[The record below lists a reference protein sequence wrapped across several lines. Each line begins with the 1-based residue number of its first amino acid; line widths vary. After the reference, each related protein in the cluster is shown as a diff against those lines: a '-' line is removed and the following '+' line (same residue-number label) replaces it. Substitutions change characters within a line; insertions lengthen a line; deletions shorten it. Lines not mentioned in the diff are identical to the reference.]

1 MMLQSIPNHLN
12 SSILSLVKN
21 LFVYIEMTSKL
32 KMRWF
37 LSRKKTLF
45 LFQPFSVFYR
55 MYFYFQFISNKHH
68 PRLIETVTMVK
79 ATVYFQYVSTSKLSS
94 YCFLPHS
101 LCAHGFCN
109 FENFKEF
116 SAQIW
121 MVGLILF
128 VFLFL
133 RNIFDTLI
141 GGFFF
146 VILCRKLKIK
156 TFIRS
161 WKNEFWY
168 KVIGIVPNR

>member
-1 MMLQSIPNHLN
+1 MLQSIPNHLN

-68 PRLIETVTMVK
+68 PRLIETVTMMK

-109 FENFKEF
+109 SDFPYNLDGWDCDEYFRKYRRVF
-116 SAQIW
+116 GVHLLFYQQTW
-121 MVGLILF
+121 WKKILF
-128 VFLFL
+128 A
-133 RNIFDTLI
+133 
-141 GGFFF
+141 
-146 VILCRKLKIK
+146 C
-156 TFIRS
+156 
-161 WKNEFWY
+161 
-168 KVIGIVPNR
+168 